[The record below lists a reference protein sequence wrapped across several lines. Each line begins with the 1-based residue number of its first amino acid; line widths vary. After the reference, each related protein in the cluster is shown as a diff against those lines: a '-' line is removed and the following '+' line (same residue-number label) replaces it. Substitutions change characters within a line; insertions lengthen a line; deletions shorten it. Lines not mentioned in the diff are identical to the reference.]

1 MTGTTRVRRIAVDGG
16 ESGWE
21 SEGAFRRRAAF
32 EVTPHEYDQGQRGAS
47 IFEPA
52 HEALKVFAARRY
64 LVGMIPATHTVKLLW
79 TLSLV
84 AATLA
89 VSAASAATSATAAQ
103 EALPAPPAQA
113 TVDGQQLAVRAMPL
127 VASPMDASAVE
138 SLLTDV
144 GLLPVAAAQREA
156 FEKALVA
163 AVAGAD
169 LAREAFDAG
178 EYTRVVDAIAAV
190 LAKGEYPTTAHVAM
204 TRSLRGNALAIDLT
218 LIDAAARAAAQSFDA
233 NAQRQLQW
241 AQLMRRADAAAQT
254 MRHTAALPIP
264 FITVSAAFQAIST
277 LSGKSLDDARAILF
291 LDGASRAP
299 FAEQLSLALLEGVA
313 FVPSRNTH
321 DIQVGLTS
329 ALAKGIAVDP
339 EALKM
344 ITLALATRAAFSP
357 ASELAKLDATLVQSL
372 CVALPLPLAFD
383 VIASLEK
390 SSPNGTRLI
399 GMPIR
404 IAQIARE
411 AIALPAVT
419 KEQVVKLTAA
429 TQEWQSSD
437 AENLVTMLNGYA
449 DFMNAASALAKSMN
463 PDDPQTWPIGELS
476 PTMKRIQQ
484 QLAQR
489 VERLQARRAVA
500 KSTREKFE
508 AILGAELWKAV
519 APPLPRAPP
528 GTAAGTAA
536 GAAQP
541 ATPPPAP
548 PPSQN

>member
-178 EYTRVVDAIAAV
+178 EYTRVVDAIAAA
-190 LAKGEYPTTAHVAM
+190 LATGEYPTTAHVAM

-218 LIDAAARAAAQSFDA
+218 LIDAAARAAAFEIASSLERAAPSARFISGRMMRVPQFARDA
-233 NAQRQLQW
+233 L
-241 AQLMRRADAAAQT
+241 
-254 MRHTAALPIP
+254 ALPT
-264 FITVSAAFQAIST
+264 ITTEQAKAVSAA
-277 LSGKSLDDARAILF
+277 
-291 LDGASRAP
+291 
-299 FAEQLSLALLEGVA
+299 LA
-313 FVPSRNTH
+313 
-321 DIQVGLTS
+321 
-329 ALAKGIAVDP
+329 
-339 EALKM
+339 
-344 ITLALATRAAFSP
+344 
-357 ASELAKLDATLVQSL
+357 
-372 CVALPLPLAFD
+372 
-383 VIASLEK
+383 
-390 SSPNGTRLI
+390 
-399 GMPIR
+399 
-404 IAQIARE
+404 
-411 AIALPAVT
+411 
-419 KEQVVKLTAA
+419 
-429 TQEWQSSD
+429 EWQSADLTSYVAILQGD
-437 AENLVTMLNGYA
+437 ADLMS
-449 DFMNAASALAKSMN
+449 AAAAFAKSIN
-463 PDDPQTWPIGELS
+463 PQDSQTWQIGGAS
-476 PTMKRIQQ
+476 PTSHRFAQQDAKR
-484 QLAQR
+484 LEL
-489 VERLQARRAVA
+489 VNARRGIA
-500 KSTREKFE
+500 KATREKFE
-508 AILGAELWKAV
+508 AILGPELWKSI
-519 APPLPRAPP
+519 APGVPARVSARVS
-528 GTAAGTAA
+528 TAAKDLT
-536 GAAQP
+536 
-541 ATPPPAP
+541 
-548 PPSQN
+548 